1 MWSIVDNNELRCR
14 ESLVALASCAGDLV
28 PPGPEDIVPPV
39 TAVGVAALLV
49 LGVITTG
56 VGKSFKICSFPD
68 IPQEL
73 AFRTPF

>member
-1 MWSIVDNNELRCR
+1 M
-14 ESLVALASCAGDLV
+14 